1 MRFFFLNYIVSPLYF
16 LPQIYYLELKCV
28 ALRLKFFVLSIKRK
42 ILLFQRKR
50 LLLQNVN
57 LLSQLRD
64 TLFKDGRRTV
74 LGNEPFDFTKYGD
87 CHGDSSLLSNEADQ
101 KPRFARARWGP
112 EGVVRSEV
120 SSPRLL

>member
-87 CHGDSSLLSNEADQ
+87 CHGDSSLLSNVLNQPPA
-101 KPRFARARWGP
+101 ARG
-112 EGVVRSEV
+112 RSAAL
-120 SSPRLL
+120 RG